1 MDMDNG
7 VGIDCGWGGRLGGGG
22 QEGEGW
28 DNCNSINTKIFNIK
42 RIYLWLQ
49 STNDY
54 FKLNV

>member
-1 MDMDNG
+1 M
-7 VGIDCGWGGRLGGGG
+7 GGGLGGGG

-28 DNCNSINTKIFNIK
+28 DNCNSINNKIFNIK